1 MAGKRRVFGAAFKAK
16 VALAAAKGD
25 RTTAQLASQF
35 GIHTSQVTAWKKQLM
50 AQVAELFADGRQRRA
65 DQATDS
71 VDELYS
77 VAITGGTPVTDP
89 PEYYYTGDH
98 YNSFCLIT
106 DAKGR

>member
-50 AQVAELFADGRQRRA
+50 AQVAELFADGQHHRSADKVVRLTGRGAKRERMPRRGMPR
-65 DQATDS
+65 D
-71 VDELYS
+71 
-77 VAITGGTPVTDP
+77 
-89 PEYYYTGDH
+89 
-98 YNSFCLIT
+98 
-106 DAKGR
+106 GRA